1 MLIRRQPAFAK
12 GLQGWVFAGPL
23 NPGALLLFLLV
34 GGVTSG
40 VGGGAM
46 AAALGSALLLVSA
59 PAAIGVA
66 IVLFLLRKR
75 SELRLTRL
83 IWTTVG
89 VAALVAVATG
99 FLFGAVTSLSAFS
112 GRVEPVMVLSQATWV
127 ALWVGVFGQIFAIP
141 AGFIAAGMLRWIS
154 FQKGSSTNVADV
166 F

>member
-40 VGGGAM
+40 VGGAAM

-75 SELRLTRL
+75 AELSLTRL
-83 IWTTVG
+83 IWTTVA

-99 FLFGAVTSLSAFS
+99 FLFGAFMALSALNTFAP
-112 GRVEPVMVLSQATWV
+112 GNVLAQATAMAV
-127 ALWVGVFGQIFAIP
+127 FVGVVGQIFAIP
-141 AGFIAAGMLRWIS
+141 AGLIAAGMLRWLS
-154 FQKGSSTNVADV
+154 FQKGSSTNVADM